1 MINKM
6 KTPMRLR
13 CNPKS
18 GRRKKKVV
26 GMRKTLS
33 RCVIHTKQRLLRLL
47 CLTLSQREQR
57 SNVRDVLQAFEQRDE
72 VQEFVVGGVADPA
85 FDWDGVV

>member
-1 MINKM
+1 M
-6 KTPMRLR
+6 
-13 CNPKS
+13 CNSYKA
-18 GRRKKKVV
+18 K
-26 GMRKTLS
+26 
-33 RCVIHTKQRLLRLL
+33 LLRLL